1 MTCESPCGNCSRTGL
16 PILFARYAVAYSAQ
30 GKGMTAL
37 RQLRPT
43 GNLKAKPGGVDL
55 KTALYNV
62 RMLRAGYLYLLID
75 TGAEKRWEGYAIHPH
90 GYLTAFPVSA
100 PETAKV
106 HIACARDDR
115 QANAS
120 LVWVKDATRVKKLWY
135 TFHPDVLDYD
145 HLKKVIEP
153 DPLKYM
159 QILDVAGWLN
169 GNTSQ
174 ADTCQPGQLNGQVA
188 EFSAL
193 STQAVRDACEPLM
206 YGLMGSNAQERAWGD
221 YEEEVEVRTPSVTAM
236 GDVTGFDDI
245 STETR
250 KRVGP
255 TYERAHGAR
264 LRKMADFLQANKGA
278 VAACNDAIGICQ
290 ELGHLQSEAQ
300 TTYAYWQ
307 VQQAS
312 GFARGVTNEW
322 VLQTSLNAQALRD
335 LIKKGAI
342 QTVNAGYEE
351 SKMFYAPLPPD
362 PRERAAALATR
373 NANREYNKQRELNEA
388 IGKID
393 GEFAKLFN
401 QTAARTFVDNVHQPA
416 YDRLSALRDKLG
428 TDQGTWLV
436 SEAMLN
442 ELGRYSPNDTKVHKL
457 GGGVNLSL
465 QLAQCMAGLETN
477 TWGRTWLANV
487 DIWVDNAL
495 SRMLCFNS
503 RAYLAS
509 LKEKIDQPSQV
520 GQPADIPAPEASTS
534 MLDGLATK
542 LKLLA
547 GRLSLGDKA
556 LAFMEAF
563 PSISESDRL
572 RKLAWPAHV
581 MTLLS
586 VKMAS
591 GLNKIPV
598 TAKEAQLVRYMALT
612 GVTMLSSTIDKEAE
626 RLQLNAQDIKRARAR
641 ATKLT
646 DLATPQKGKTGEA
659 AMERVR
665 KAVPGSRAA
674 MLAGVFDFASALLKG
689 GQLAA
694 APSGR
699 TATEMAGNVLQGI
712 GSIADWRAK
721 AYEETI
727 FKGIK
732 GANVYSYKGLEMG
745 LDALNL
751 TQLRA
756 LQKMAFKWLLPA
768 ALISIWFDGVDAK
781 LSDRRGQ
788 IGLRNAQIAS
798 MLGTV
803 FTIAATAV
811 VAFDI
816 SIAGIAAAT
825 LGVVLGL
832 IGAVL
837 VLGTIIAIALLKE
850 EEWVNWLT
858 DCPLNMSRN
867 PNHDNLQETLQKFAN
882 VRAELQPAN

>member
-1 MTCESPCGNCSRTGL
+1 MTCESPCDNCNRAGL
-16 PILFARYAVAYSAQ
+16 PILFTRYAVAYSAQ
-30 GKGMTAL
+30 DKGMAAL

-43 GNLKAKPGGVDL
+43 GQLQAQPSGVAL

-62 RMLRAGYLYLLID
+62 RMLRAGYLYLLIEIA
-75 TGAEKRWEGYAIHPH
+75 GEKRWEGYAVHPH

-106 HIACARDDR
+106 HVACARDDR

-120 LVWVKDATRVKKLWY
+120 MVWVRDATRVKKLWY
-135 TFHPDVLDYD
+135 MFHPDVVDYE
-145 HLKKVIEP
+145 HLKKEVEP
-153 DPLKYM
+153 NLGKYM
-159 QILDVAGWLN
+159 QSFDVASWTKGNLN
-169 GNTSQ
+169 Q
-174 ADTCQPGQLNGQVA
+174 ADACQPGQLNGQVV

-193 STQAVRDACEPLM
+193 TTQTVRDACGPLM
-206 YGLMGSNAQERAWGD
+206 FGLMGSNAQERGWGD
-221 YEEEVEVRTPSVTAM
+221 YEEEVEFRTPAVTAM
-236 GDVTGFDDI
+236 GDLTGFDDI
-245 STETR
+245 SVETR

-255 TYERAHGAR
+255 TYEQAHGQR
-264 LRKMADFLQANKGA
+264 LRKMAEFLQANKGA

-290 ELGHLQSEAQ
+290 ELGHLQSVAQ

-307 VQQAS
+307 VQQAPE
-312 GFARGVTNEW
+312 FAKGVTNEW
-322 VLQTSLNAQALRD
+322 VLQTSLNAQSLQD
-335 LIKKGAI
+335 LVKKGAI
-342 QTVNAGYEE
+342 QSVNAGYEE
-351 SKMFYAPLPPD
+351 SKMFYAPLPHD
-362 PRERAAALATR
+362 PREREAALATR
-373 NANREYNKQRELNEA
+373 NANREYNKKRQLDEA

-393 GEFAKLFN
+393 GKFSKLFDR
-401 QTAARTFVDNVHQPA
+401 AAAKKFADNVHQPA
-416 YDRLSALRDKLG
+416 YDTLSALRDKLG

-436 SEAMLN
+436 SPAMLN
-442 ELGRYSPNDTKVHKL
+442 ELGRYSDKDSRIDKL

-477 TWGRTWLANV
+477 TWGRTWLSKVGVWDENV
-487 DIWVDNAL
+487 L

-503 RAYLAS
+503 KAYLAS
-509 LKEKIDQPSQV
+509 LKQAIEQQTAPS
-520 GQPADIPAPEASTS
+520 ADLPAPEASTS
-534 MLDGLATK
+534 LLEGLATK
-542 LKLLA
+542 LKFLA

-556 LAFMEAF
+556 LAFLDQF
-563 PSISESDRL
+563 PSISESARL

-591 GLNKIPV
+591 GLSLIPV
-598 TAKEAQLVRYMALT
+598 TRREAQLVRYMALA
-612 GVTMLSSTIDKEAE
+612 GVTTLGRTVDREAE
-626 RLQLNAQDIKRARAR
+626 RLQLNAEDIKRARAR

-646 DLATPQKGKTGEA
+646 ELSTPQKGKTGEA
-659 AMERVR
+659 AMARVR
-665 KAVPGSRAA
+665 KATPGTRAA
-674 MLAGVFDFASALLKG
+674 MLAGVFDFAAALLKG
-689 GQLAA
+689 GQLAVS
-694 APSGR
+694 PNGR

-732 GANVYSYKGLEMG
+732 GANVYKYKALETG

-768 ALISIWFDGVDAK
+768 ALISIWFDGVDA
-781 LSDRRGQ
+781 SMSIRRNQ
-788 IGLRNAQIAS
+788 DALAIAQITS
-798 MLGTV
+798 VFGTI

-816 SIAGIAAAT
+816 SVLGVAAAS
-825 LGVVLGL
+825 LGAVLGL

-837 VLGTIIAIALLKE
+837 VVAAIIAIALFKE
-850 EEWVNWLT
+850 EEWVNWLS
-858 DCPLNMSRN
+858 DCPLNKSKK
-867 PNHDNLQETLQKFAN
+867 PNHENLQETLQKFAN
-882 VRAELQPAN
+882 VQAELQPAN